1 MPFHQAK
8 RTEYIIYYFALVHR
22 DLVPITV
29 VNTQQDEIQ
38 WMEQRLKQAKRK
50 LKAATNTGKCQPQN
64 ANVTYSLLAF
74 SSENERDDD
83 NEYESEEP
91 DDNGHGHFPA
101 PVSTYH
107 RPLALFKC

>member
-1 MPFHQAK
+1 
-8 RTEYIIYYFALVHR
+8 
-22 DLVPITV
+22 
-29 VNTQQDEIQ
+29 
-38 WMEQRLKQAKRK
+38 MEQRLKQAKRK
-50 LKAATNTGKCQPQN
+50 LKAAMNAGKCQPQN
-64 ANVTYSLLAF
+64 ANVTHGLLAF
-74 SSENERDDD
+74 SSENEREDD